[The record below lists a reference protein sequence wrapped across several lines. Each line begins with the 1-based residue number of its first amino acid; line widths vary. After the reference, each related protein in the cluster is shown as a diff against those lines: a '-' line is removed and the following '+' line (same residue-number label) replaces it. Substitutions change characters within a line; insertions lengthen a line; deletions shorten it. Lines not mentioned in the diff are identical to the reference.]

1 MEIVISRKIQLI
13 INKPF
18 SRKSPKELYAC
29 VFENI
34 FRVFLFFDN
43 NIIGGEYM
51 NSSMLLLQEKFEK
64 IKSERWCEALSGG
77 NGNVGMT
84 FEKKIGIE
92 PNQFSIPDFEGIEI
106 KTKLDGTKPAITLF
120 SATFDGTY
128 LFEMKRIAET
138 YGIFDNTFK
147 NTKFLY
153 CSVNAKNYTYLAN
166 GIKLKLDVSYEEEKI
181 YLVVYD
187 KNNILIERESFW
199 SFELLHKKLECK
211 LKYLA
216 FVSAKKLVKL
226 MFILNMV
233 FIALAQELESHAIM
247 VLVLI

>member
-1 MEIVISRKIQLI
+1 M
-13 INKPF
+13 
-18 SRKSPKELYAC
+18 
-29 VFENI
+29 
-34 FRVFLFFDN
+34 
-43 NIIGGEYM
+43 
-51 NSSMLLLQEKFEK
+51 KFEK

-147 NTKFLY
+147 NT
-153 CSVNAKNYTYLAN
+153 NN
-166 GIKLKLDVSYEEEKI
+166 SYNLSI
-181 YLVVYD
+181 S
-187 KNNILIERESFW
+187 IS
-199 SFELLHKKLECK
+199 
-211 LKYLA
+211 
-216 FVSAKKLVKL
+216 
-226 MFILNMV
+226 
-233 FIALAQELESHAIM
+233 
-247 VLVLI
+247 